1 MVELRAQLSYSQ
13 TKRKLAFF
21 FFNIADSR
29 VLLTIHSIDFAVIG
43 VYLTVVLLMG
53 IWIGRGK
60 QGIADYLLAGRNLP
74 WWALLGSIVATETST
89 VTFLSI
95 PGLTYAESG
104 DLRFLQLAL
113 GFLVGRG
120 LIVVLLLP
128 QYFRGRPF
136 TAYQVLDRR
145 FGPATKRTASVL
157 FLITRNLADG
167 LRLFLTAIVLRE
179 MVGWSLPVCILI
191 IGLTTIVYTTIGGM
205 KSVVW
210 NDCLQ
215 LIVYLA
221 GGVGALVI
229 ITRAL
234 PDGWQQLWA
243 FAEQHDKLRLFDF
256 RLDLRDQFTFWAGVV
271 GGTFL
276 SLGTHGTDQ
285 LMVQRY
291 LCARSQRDAGR
302 ALLLSG
308 FAVLAQFALFL
319 LIGIG
324 LACYDDQFRSGTALI
339 HHDQVFAAFIV
350 DHLPVG
356 LAGLT
361 LAAVF
366 AAAMSRLSSSLNS
379 SATSTVNDLY
389 LSVARESLSPE
400 HLVAISRRW
409 TVVFGLIQIGV
420 GIAAERFASHVVND
434 VLAIAGFTTGILL
447 GVFLLGV
454 LTRRVGQT
462 AALTGMFVGIT
473 TMTYVK
479 FQTELAWPW
488 YAAVGAT
495 ATFAAGLAASL
506 VWTREMSPPK

>member
-1 MVELRAQLSYSQ
+1 M
-13 TKRKLAFF
+13 
-21 FFNIADSR
+21 
-29 VLLTIHSIDFAVIG
+29 LLTIHSIDFAIIG
-43 VYLTVVLLMG
+43 VYLFAVLMMG
-53 IWIGRGK
+53 VWIGRGK
-60 QGIADYLLAGRNLP
+60 QGLADYLLAGRNLP

-95 PGLTYAESG
+95 PGLTYADAG

-128 QYFRGRPF
+128 LYFRGRPF
-136 TAYQVLDRR
+136 TAYQVLDWR
-145 FGPATKRTASVL
+145 FGPATKRTSSIL
-157 FLITRNLADG
+157 FLVTRNLADG

-179 MVGWSLPVCILI
+179 MVGWSLPICILI

-215 LIVYLA
+215 LIIYLA
-221 GGVGALVI
+221 GGVAALVI

-234 PDGWQQLWA
+234 PEGWQQLWT
-243 FAEQHDKLRLFDF
+243 FAEQNDKLRLFDF
-256 RLDLRDQFTFWAGVV
+256 RWDVRDAYTFWAGLV

-308 FAVLAQFALFL
+308 FAVFAQFALFL

-324 LACYDDQFRSGTALI
+324 LACYNDQFPSEMAMVR
-339 HHDQVFAAFIV
+339 HDQVFAAFIV

-366 AAAMSRLSSSLNS
+366 AAAMSTLSSSLNS

-389 LSVARESLSPE
+389 LSVARDPPSPE
-400 HLVAISRRW
+400 RLVTISRGL
-409 TVVFGLIQIGV
+409 TVVFGVIQIGV
-420 GIAAERFASHVVND
+420 GIAAQHFASHVVND

-454 LTRRVGQT
+454 LTQRVGQT
-462 AALTGMFVGIT
+462 AALAGMFVGIAT
-473 TMTYVK
+473 VTYIK

-495 ATFAAGLAASL
+495 ATFSAGLVASF
-506 VWTREMSPPK
+506 VWTRGTSPPK